1 MANIPNRTAMAR
13 QFCRSKTDRPSI
25 NQHICE
31 ASLVDRDIPDL
42 AAKRRTRNLQLQTRN
57 SPRATACGPLA
68 RVPRA
73 VQSSAPMKV
82 IDLRRE
88 QNVSSINQLS
98 RKYAP
103 NGELVTQVSAIL
115 SDVRQRGDLALI
127 DLAYRFDRAEFTPHE
142 LAVSELEIEAATAR
156 VNPELVDALEAAHLN
171 VTEFASRGLRADWK
185 STNAQGAE
193 VGERFDPFRRV
204 GVYVPA
210 GTAPLVSTAI
220 MTLSL
225 AAAAGVPEIVAVS
238 PVGADKTMNPGLL
251 TALKL
256 AGATEIYK
264 IGGAQAIGALAFGTE
279 MILPVYKI
287 FGPGNAYVTEAKR
300 QVFGYVAVDL
310 IPGPSEIMVIADNT
324 ANPSWVAADLLAQA
338 EHGRGSVICLVAL
351 EEQVLE
357 AVQNE
362 IARQI
367 KSLSRGTALRE
378 VLEQNAFFVLAKNEE
393 QSISIANAFAP
404 EHISLVTQHSEKMS
418 EAIVNAGAIFIGG
431 FSPVA
436 AGDFLAGPSHEL
448 PTGGA
453 GKSFGGLTVDQ
464 FQRRTS
470 IIRYDRESLSK
481 SVSIISQFSEIEQ
494 LDGHGRSVAIRFE

>member
-1 MANIPNRTAMAR
+1 
-13 QFCRSKTDRPSI
+13 
-25 NQHICE
+25 
-31 ASLVDRDIPDL
+31 
-42 AAKRRTRNLQLQTRN
+42 
-57 SPRATACGPLA
+57 
-68 RVPRA
+68 
-73 VQSSAPMKV
+73 MKV
-82 IDLRRE
+82 IDLRTE
-88 QNVSSINQLS
+88 QDVSSITQLS
-98 RKYAP
+98 RRYAP
-103 NGELVTQVSAIL
+103 DEKLVSQVSNIL
-115 SDVRQRGDLALI
+115 SDVRHRGDQALI
-127 DLAYRFDRAEFTPHE
+127 EFARRFDHVEFTPNE
-142 LAVSELEIEAATAR
+142 LEVSELEIETATTL
-156 VNPELVDALEAAHLN
+156 VKPELVEALEAAHLN
-171 VTEFASRGLRADWK
+171 ISEFASHGLRADWK
-185 STNAQGAE
+185 SKNAQGAE
-193 VGERFDPFRRV
+193 VGERFQPFRRV

-238 PVGADKTMNPGLL
+238 PVGPDKTMNPGLL
-251 TALKL
+251 TALQL

-279 MILPVYKI
+279 IVSPVYKV

-324 ANPSWVAADLLAQA
+324 ANASWVAADLLAQA
-338 EHGRGSVICLVAL
+338 EHGQGSVICLVAL
-351 EEQVLE
+351 ETEILE
-357 AVQNE
+357 AVKKE
-362 IARQI
+362 IARQVR
-367 KSLSRGTALRE
+367 SLSRGAALQT
-378 VLEQNAFFVLAKNEE
+378 VLEQNAIFVLARDEE
-393 QSISIANAFAP
+393 QSIRVANEFAP
-404 EHISLVTQHSEKMS
+404 EHISLVTRHSEKMS
-418 EAIVNAGAIFIGG
+418 EGVRNAGAIFVGG

-436 AGDFLAGPSHEL
+436 VGDFLAGPSHEL

-470 IIRYDRESLSK
+470 VIRYDRDSLGR